1 MASNDSCLNRPR
13 VRPITMA
20 RTLGLVYTQSVL
32 ITKSADVAEFC
43 NEISA
48 AEFVAVDTEFVR
60 EKTYWPILCL
70 VQIATPDRAVA
81 IDPLA
86 NGIDLQPVYDLM
98 ANTSVLKV
106 FHSASQDMQVM
117 FNATG
122 RMTEPVFDTQIAAM
136 VSGYGDQPAYATLVQ
151 KIVGLTIDKRSQ
163 MTDWSLRPL
172 TDHQVEY
179 AIGDVTHLI
188 KVYNRLTADLESSG
202 RTNWA
207 QEEMGHLRDRGLY
220 DLNPRELWRR
230 VRLRR
235 PTRRALAVLRE
246 ITEWREVS
254 AQRRNIPRGWVCRD
268 EALAEIA
275 LNAPQT
281 PTALERVRGINERF
295 AHGRDGNAVLDAV
308 QVGMELPDDQCPD
321 PEKGRPPLKG
331 HETLVA
337 LLQALLKLR
346 CDENGIA
353 AQLVANR
360 RELDRIATE
369 DDPDIRTLTS
379 WRREIYGNDALALK
393 RGEIALTAD
402 GLTVRV
408 VTA

>member
-1 MASNDSCLNRPR
+1 L
-13 VRPITMA
+13 
-20 RTLGLVYTQSVL
+20 L
-32 ITKSADVAEFC
+32 ITKTADVAEFC
-43 NEISA
+43 SEVST

-179 AIGDVTHLI
+179 ALGDVTHLI
-188 KVYNRLTADLESSG
+188 KVYNRLTADLKNSG
-202 RTNWA
+202 RADWA
-207 QEEMGHLRDRGLY
+207 QEEMSHLRNKELY
-220 DLNPRELWRR
+220 DLDPRELWRR

-235 PTRRALAVLRE
+235 PTRRALAILRE

-275 LNAPQT
+275 LNQPQT
-281 PTALERVRGINERF
+281 PAALARVRGINERF
-295 AHGRDGNAVLDAV
+295 AHGRDGSAMLDAV
-308 QVGMELPDDQCPD
+308 QVGLKLPDDQCPD

-346 CDENGIA
+346 CDENGVA

-360 RELDRIATE
+360 KELDRIATE
-369 DDPDIRTLTS
+369 DDPDIRTLTG

-408 VTA
+408 VRA

>member
-1 MASNDSCLNRPR
+1 M
-13 VRPITMA
+13 
-20 RTLGLVYTQSVL
+20 L

-86 NGIDLQPVYDLM
+86 NGIDLQPVNDLM

-151 KIVGLTIDKRSQ
+151 KIVGVMIDKRSQ